1 MFINV
6 VLILVVMDS
15 CIFCKIGAKEIPVH
29 KVYED
34 SSVFAFLDIKPHT
47 KGHTVVIPK
56 KHGVRVFDFEDKQ
69 IGELFVSVR
78 KVMEKLDGKL
88 NPDGFN
94 VGWNH
99 NTAAGQVVPHLHIH
113 IMPRYMNDGG
123 GSMHSIVK
131 NPGSM
136 SVEDVAKLFK

>member
-1 MFINV
+1 
-6 VLILVVMDS
+6 MDP
-15 CIFCKIGAKEIPVH
+15 CIFCKIATQEIPAH

-34 SSVFAFLDIKPHT
+34 STVFAFLDIKPHA

-56 KHGVRVFDFEDKQ
+56 KHGVRIFDFEDKL
-69 IGELFVSVR
+69 IEELFVSVK

-99 NTAAGQVVPHLHIH
+99 NTAAGQVVPHYAAI
-113 IMPRYMNDGG
+113 Y
-123 GSMHSIVK
+123 
-131 NPGSM
+131 
-136 SVEDVAKLFK
+136 E